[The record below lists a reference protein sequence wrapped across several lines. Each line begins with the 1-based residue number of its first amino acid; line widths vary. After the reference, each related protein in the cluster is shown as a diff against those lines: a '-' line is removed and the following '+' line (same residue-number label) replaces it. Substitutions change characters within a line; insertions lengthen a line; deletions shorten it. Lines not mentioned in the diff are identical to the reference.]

1 MKVNFFA
8 TLRRIAGQKTV
19 MFDLEEGATAQNL
32 LNAILVKYPLMREEL
47 LDENGALYRH
57 VHLFING
64 RDVYFLPD
72 DMETVIHPADKI
84 DLFPAVAG
92 GSGMGTHEQVVR
104 NLRLWL
110 MREYLEEVG
119 GVVQE
124 DGRVAGAGWTASLEQ
139 IEDFKLGS
147 IVVGQVRFYA
157 EGDEQ
162 AVNDMWLVLK
172 DKMIRA
178 GG

>member
-19 MFDLEEGATAQNL
+19 EFDLGERGTAQDL
-32 LNAILVKYPLMREEL
+32 LNTVLTVYPDMRDEL
-47 LDENGALYRH
+47 LDENGDLYRH

-72 DMETVIHPADKI
+72 NMDTVLKDTDKI
-84 DLFPAVAG
+84 DMFPAVAG
-92 GSGMGTHEQVVR
+92 GAAQRTHEQVVR
-104 NLRLWL
+104 NLPLWL

-119 GVVQE
+119 GTVQT
-124 DGRVAGAGWTASLEQ
+124 DGRIKGDGWTATLEQ

-147 IVVGQVRFYA
+147 IVVGQVRFQA
-157 EGDEQ
+157 KGDEQ